1 MRTEAITKKRSG
13 AFTLIELLVVIAIIA
28 ILAAILLPV
37 LNKARFRST
46 VTNCTSN
53 FRQWGVMANLYAT
66 DDLQTRFPSW
76 PLSESGG
83 NPTDVDPN
91 FIVSLSGYGMTVPMF
106 FCPVQSG
113 EATYANDWFIGWY
126 DTTYHHLLTGI
137 SSIGDLD
144 AFFTNSSTVNYDGG
158 TYTAR
163 SLNGG
168 YAKLYHDWWVPRYNT
183 LTGGTAANLFPST
196 NFASAVVPPGSIGWP
211 QKTTD
216 TIAGRSLIVS
226 DIAETTKGDE
236 QVGDIPTTDA
246 HFYGQSLDSI
256 NCCFGDGHVE
266 MHNKVSIQWQY
277 TAESSYFY

>member
-1 MRTEAITKKRSG
+1 MCTKAIIKSRFR

-37 LNKARFRST
+37 LSKAKFRAT

-66 DDLQTRFPSW
+66 DDTQSRFPSW
-76 PLSESGG
+76 ALSESGG

-106 FCPVQSG
+106 FCPVQSW
-113 EATYANDWFIGWY
+113 EANYANDWYIGWY
-126 DTTYHHLLTGI
+126 ESTYHHLTTGI
-137 SSIGDLD
+137 SSIGQLD
-144 AFFTNSSTVNYDGG
+144 AFFTNSTTVTYDGG

-183 LTGGTAANLFPST
+183 LSGGTAQNLFPST
-196 NFASAVVPPGSIGWP
+196 NFTSAAVPPGCIGWP
-211 QKTTD
+211 QKSSD
-216 TIAGRSLIVS
+216 TIAGRAPIVT

-236 QVGDIPTTDA
+236 QESDIPKTDA
-246 HFYGQSLDSI
+246 HYYGPMLDSI
-256 NCCFGDGHVE
+256 NCCYGDGHVD
-266 MHNKVSIQWQY
+266 MHNKITIQWQY